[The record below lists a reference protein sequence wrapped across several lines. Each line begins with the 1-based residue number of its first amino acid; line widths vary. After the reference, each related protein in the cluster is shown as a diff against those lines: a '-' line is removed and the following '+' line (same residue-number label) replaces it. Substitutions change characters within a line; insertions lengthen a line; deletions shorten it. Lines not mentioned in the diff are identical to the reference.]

1 MLSLLFLITRYV
13 YPYTWNIFP
22 YPFQASNARLSYE
35 KRLWSTLKV
44 FGKRISVGVF
54 HVYIYK
60 KKKKSCS
67 SFSLR
72 VWLEVLKESLE
83 RLSSYK
89 SKEKNCLQCS
99 LELVFSYSFI
109 SITLSLNLITSNKS
123 PLDLSFAIMI
133 VEMRS
138 LCKLMVE
145 ISHLILWAKHIKT
158 KHMCD
163 WVHIPWEGR

>member
-54 HVYIYK
+54 HVCDYK
-60 KKKKSCS
+60 KKKNKKKKFLK
-67 SFSLR
+67 FSLR
-72 VWLEVLKESLE
+72 VWLEVLEELLES
-83 RLSSYK
+83 LSSYK

-99 LELVFSYSFI
+99 LELVFTYSFI

-123 PLDLSFAIMI
+123 PLDLSFAIMT
-133 VEMRS
+133 VEKWS

-145 ISHLILWAKHIKT
+145 ISHLILWAKHI
-158 KHMCD
+158 
-163 WVHIPWEGR
+163 